1 MPSYICFPT
10 MPPKAT
16 KADKKKQV
24 LETADDYMEAAIEEE
39 DQGDR
44 WIASDLAKGVRF
56 YERAF
61 GLYNQVLSR
70 TTSEELIVDARY
82 NMLRMQFFVYTK
94 VVKSGYLPEIQ
105 GKIAN
110 ESGGNQVVVGKITDL
125 VQLFRELI
133 STASSRD
140 DVDIDVLFNYAQ
152 VLTEAGEEEDN
163 AGYLT
168 EACQVFEA
176 ILARQMPQLEAII
189 QSFGSQES
197 ESVNEPS
204 NDELE
209 KVGESAKQD
218 APRYAKQSEA
228 VVPATVLET
237 LVSLINSITS
247 IYELDQPI
255 DMDHQSDLVVNQ
267 IQALMAMNLPDSL
280 KLEASAIDEALVAI
294 AKLRSAQ
301 LLARQPATSQVL
313 EQLQSIWSDP
323 AMASATSASR
333 FLAQSDIFQDFAH
346 QATSGSEA
354 WQGLGQA
361 AKSIDSPLQA
371 AISSSSG
378 TSNISTQEK
387 IRLWIQRG
395 DIEFARSQLDYEASI
410 KHRSVLERNAQTYYR
425 NASNVQSLGA
435 GAAELH
441 LEASVKMQ
449 LVGNNQ
455 IDIPAHLL
463 PGIQEMGLLNHHL

>member
-1 MPSYICFPT
+1 
-10 MPPKAT
+10 MPPKPT

-24 LETADDYMEAAIEEE
+24 LETADDYMEAAVEEE

-44 WIASDLAKGVRF
+44 WIGSDLAKGVRF

-70 TTSEELIVDARY
+70 TPSEELTTDARY

-94 VVKSGYLPEIQ
+94 VVKTGYLPEIQ

-110 ESGGNQVVVGKITDL
+110 GSEGSQVVVDKITDL
-125 VQLFRELI
+125 VALSRELI
-133 STASSRD
+133 SAINGEN
-140 DVDIDVLFNYAQ
+140 VDIDVLFNYAQ
-152 VLTEAGEEEDN
+152 ILTEAGEEEDS
-163 AGYLT
+163 AEFLT

-189 QSFGSQES
+189 QSYNAES
-197 ESVNEPS
+197 GNG
-204 NDELE
+204 NDETYEEENEILNQ
-209 KVGESAKQD
+209 GEVSREGDKRET
-218 APRYAKQSEA
+218 PKYAKQSEA

-237 LVSLINSITS
+237 LVSLINAITS
-247 IYELDQPI
+247 IYELDQPMNMEYESDVVVDKI
-255 DMDHQSDLVVNQ
+255 QSL
-267 IQALMAMNLPDSL
+267 LSMNLPDSL
-280 KLEASAIDEALVAI
+280 KLEASVIDESLVAI
-294 AKLRSAQ
+294 ARLRSAQ
-301 LLARQPATSQVL
+301 LLAKESATSEVL
-313 EQLQSIWSDP
+313 AQLQSIWSDP
-323 AMASATSASR
+323 AMELATSASR

-346 QATSGSEA
+346 QTSSGIEA

-361 AKSIDSPLQA
+361 AISVESPLQSA
-371 AISSSSG
+371 TNTNGGKI
-378 TSNISTQEK
+378 TTQDK

-395 DIEFARSQLDYEASI
+395 DIEFARSRLDCEASV

-435 GAAELH
+435 GVAELH

-449 LVGNNQ
+449 LVGNNNV
-455 IDIPAHLL
+455 DIPAHLL
-463 PGIQEMGLLNHHL
+463 PGIQEMGLLK